1 MAPNFEKIK
10 KINDYKYKNYIP
22 VNNLIIIHYLRYKMV
37 KVYDIKIFECPC
49 GYHTFDQANA
59 QKHSKTAKC
68 KDKTMT
74 SNVEKFVKVTDHIAA
89 GGNVNTDVDAKNV
102 ITNPTAE
109 NISINDNTTNNI
121 TIQFVLPEK
130 TLKEDMIEYLEAV
143 KLTFTPS
150 AVNMAK
156 FPADLLLR
164 TRGADKLPGAITER
178 GTKIHEKLPD
188 GNERIMGR
196 KKAIRTYTHE
206 AVEALCKRPPT
217 PQTGEF
223 YADERGLTKTKVS
236 LQDAIEAS
244 AKDSVTFH
252 HRVPND
258 VKKIVRIVEGH
269 TETAL
274 DQVVADNKLQGF

>member
-1 MAPNFEKIK
+1 MVNTYKIQF
-10 KINDYKYKNYIP
+10 
-22 VNNLIIIHYLRYKMV
+22 
-37 KVYDIKIFECPC
+37 FECQC
-49 GYHTFDQANA
+49 GYYTTTKALSE
-59 QKHSKTAKC
+59 KHSKTKAC
-68 KDKTMT
+68 KDKHIK
-74 SNVEKFVKVTDHIAA
+74 NGIVEFVKKDDMSAN
-89 GGNVNTDVDAKNV
+89 GNVNAISATNVVSNSTIENLNQTD
-102 ITNPTAE
+102 IETQ
-109 NISINDNTTNNI
+109 IIIN
-121 TIQFVLPEK
+121 FVLPEK

>member
-1 MAPNFEKIK
+1 
-10 KINDYKYKNYIP
+10 
-22 VNNLIIIHYLRYKMV
+22 MV

-49 GYHTFDQANA
+49 GYHTFDLTSA
-59 QKHSKTAKC
+59 KRHSATKSC

-74 SNVEKFVKVTDHIAA
+74 SNVEKFTKVTEHHTE
-89 GGNVNTDVDAKNV
+89 NMNTAVDAKNV

-109 NISINDNTTNNI
+109 NISLNDNSTNI

-223 YADERGLTKTKVS
+223 YSDERGLTKTQVS

-252 HRVPND
+252 HKIPND

-269 TETAL
+269 TENAL
-274 DQVVADNKLQGF
+274 DQVVNENRLQGF

>member
-1 MAPNFEKIK
+1 MKI
-10 KINDYKYKNYIP
+10 YKTTLYSC
-22 VNNLIIIHYLRYKMV
+22 
-37 KVYDIKIFECPC
+37 DC
-49 GYHTFDQANA
+49 GYETTNCGNA
-59 QKHSKTAKC
+59 SKHKKQSCGHKMCSETI
-68 KDKTMT
+68 
-74 SNVEKFVKVTDHIAA
+74 NFVKETDHIMAM
-89 GGNVNTDVDAKNV
+89 GNVNTAVDAKNV
-102 ITNPTAE
+102 ITNSTAE
-109 NISINDNTTNNI
+109 NISLNDNTTNNI

-223 YADERGLTKTKVS
+223 YSDERGLTKNQVS

-252 HRVPND
+252 HKIPND

-269 TETAL
+269 TENAL
-274 DQVVADNKLQGF
+274 DQVVNENRLQGF